1 MTDAPV
7 VLLVEDNAD
16 NREIYTIIL
25 KNAGYT
31 VLEAVD
37 GEAALEMTRSHLP
50 ALILMDISIPKIDGY
65 SATRILKKDSATS
78 AIPIVALTAH
88 ALPGEED
95 RAREAGC
102 DGYMSKPVAPK
113 RVLEEVQR
121 FIGPPQPAGS

>member
-1 MTDAPV
+1 MKDVPV

-16 NREIYTIIL
+16 NREIYSIIL
-25 KNAGYT
+25 RNTGYT

-37 GEAALEMTRSHLP
+37 GEAALEMTRMHLP

-65 SATRILKKDSATS
+65 SVTRILKADSSTGM
-78 AIPIVALTAH
+78 IPIVALTAH

-113 RVLEEVQR
+113 RVLEEVQK
-121 FIGPPQPAGS
+121 FIGPPTIG